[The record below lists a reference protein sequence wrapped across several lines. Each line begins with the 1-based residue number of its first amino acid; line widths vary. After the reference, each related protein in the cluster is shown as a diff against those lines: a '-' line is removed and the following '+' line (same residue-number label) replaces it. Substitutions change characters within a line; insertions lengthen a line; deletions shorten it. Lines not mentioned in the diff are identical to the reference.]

1 MIISPTKDAEEATKE
16 AKAKVEEMEF
26 IPKNLKISE
35 TTMREAITIP
45 EIGFED
51 EPTIAV
57 TFDET

>member
-1 MIISPTKDAEEATKE
+1 MEF
-16 AKAKVEEMEF
+16 MEF

-51 EPTIAV
+51 EPTIEV
-57 TFDET
+57 T

>member
-1 MIISPTKDAEEATKE
+1 MSPAKDAEEATKE
-16 AKAKVEEMEF
+16 AKAKTEETEF

-35 TTMREAITIP
+35 TTIREAITIT